1 MVKIAIV
8 GGGVAGLTAAH
19 RLRAK
24 GYHDITV
31 YEREA
36 SVGGK
41 VFSYI
46 HNGKAYELG
55 ALWSSPR
62 YRIIGELAT
71 QVGASR
77 RADRLPAVLDQGS
90 TSRYAHYLRTHY
102 RLRDIATA
110 FAMLART
117 FLRYRVIRKSNL
129 TGLPP
134 AIAED
139 FDRFADREGFRAL
152 ADVSASFFTGC
163 GYLQNDRVPAIY
175 LMKMMH
181 LFIDVL
187 VVDVLGLKQTRIDIF
202 DNGWQELW
210 KAVAKDFDVRCSS
223 TITRITRHTDNGHP
237 KTVITADDETE
248 IYDRLI
254 LASPLDTSHLFM
266 DLRPDER
273 ELFAKIK
280 THRYKVTLIE
290 ATSLP
295 HASVVDHVPRT
306 MTGHVNLIARQHR
319 DADVFTIYQQLED
332 VVDAEAA
339 TRLMFSDIAALGAR
353 DARVV
358 TAKTWN
364 YFPHVS
370 TEDIRAG
377 FYDAMNALQ
386 GKYGT
391 FYVGSVMNMET
402 VEHTAQFSVELV
414 DRCF

>member
-1 MVKIAIV
+1 MKIAIV

-41 VFSYI
+41 VCSYV
-46 HNGKAYELG
+46 HDGRAYELG

-62 YRIIGELAT
+62 YRIIGELAE
-71 QVGASR
+71 QVGATR
-77 RADRLPAVLDQGS
+77 RADRLPAVLDHGTTS
-90 TSRYAHYLRTHY
+90 TYARYLRNHY
-102 RLRDIATA
+102 RLRDVGAA
-110 FAMLART
+110 FVKLART
-117 FLRYRVIRKSNL
+117 FLRYPVIRKPTL
-129 TGLPP
+129 TGIP
-134 AIAED
+134 AAVCDD
-139 FDRFADREGFRAL
+139 FDRFAGREGFQTL

-187 VVDVLGLKQTRIDIF
+187 VVDVLGLKNTRIAIF

-210 KAVAKDFDVRCSS
+210 KAIAKDFDLRCSS
-223 TITRITRHTDNGHP
+223 TITQISRHTENGLM
-237 KTVITADDETE
+237 TTAITADDATE
-248 IYDRLI
+248 VYDRLV

-273 ELFAKIK
+273 ELFAKIQ

-306 MTGHVNLIARQHR
+306 MAGHVNLIARQHR
-319 DADVFTIYQQLED
+319 DADVFTVYQQIED
-332 VVDAEAA
+332 VVSEEDATA
-339 TRLMFSDIAALGAR
+339 LLFDDIAAMGVR
-353 DARVV
+353 DAKVIA
-358 TAKTWN
+358 AKTWN

-370 TEDIRAG
+370 TDDIRAG
-377 FYDAMNALQ
+377 FYEAMSALQ
-386 GKYGT
+386 GRYGT
-391 FYVGSVMNMET
+391 YYVGSAMNMET
-402 VEHTAQFSVELV
+402 VEHTAQFSAELV
-414 DRCF
+414 ARYF

>member
-1 MVKIAIV
+1 VKIAII

-41 VFSYI
+41 VCSYV
-46 HNGKAYELG
+46 HDGRAYELG

-62 YRIIGELAT
+62 YRIIGELA
-71 QVGASR
+71 QEVGATR
-77 RADRLPAVLDQGS
+77 RADRLPAVLDHGT
-90 TSRYAHYLRTHY
+90 TSSYARC
-102 RLRDIATA
+102 LRDHHLLVVGAA
-110 FAMLART
+110 FLNLART
-117 FLRYRVIRKSNL
+117 FLRYRVIRQPTL
-129 TGLPP
+129 AGIPP
-134 AIAED
+134 AVCDD
-139 FDRFADREGFRAL
+139 FDRFARRAGFQTL
-152 ADVSASFFTGC
+152 ADISASFFSGC

-187 VVDVLGLKQTRIDIF
+187 VVDVLGLKNTRIDIF
-202 DNGWQELW
+202 DNGWQDLW
-210 KAVAKDFDVRCSS
+210 KSLAKDFDVRCSS
-223 TITRITRHTDNGHP
+223 TITKITRHTRNGQ
-237 KTVITADDETE
+237 TTTAVTADGATE
-248 IYDRLI
+248 VYDRLI
-254 LASPLDTSHLFM
+254 LASPLDLSHQFM

-273 ELFAKIK
+273 ELFSKIH
-280 THRYKVTLIE
+280 THRYKVTLVE

-319 DADVFTIYQQLED
+319 EADVFTVYQQLED
-332 VVDAEAA
+332 VGEEEAA
-339 TRLMFSDIAALGAR
+339 ALMFQDMAAMGAR
-353 DARVV
+353 DAKVI
-358 TAKTWN
+358 TTKTWS

-370 TEDIRAG
+370 TDDIRAG
-377 FYDAMNALQ
+377 FYDSMSALQ
-386 GKYGT
+386 GRYGT
-391 FYVGSVMNMET
+391 YYVGSVMNMET
-402 VEHTAQFSVELV
+402 VEHTAQFSAQLV

>member
-1 MVKIAIV
+1 MKIAII

-41 VFSYI
+41 VCSYI
-46 HNGKAYELG
+46 HDGRAYELG

-62 YRIIGELAT
+62 YRIIGELAEH
-71 QVGASR
+71 VGATR
-77 RADRLPAVLDQGS
+77 RADRLPAVMDQGT
-90 TSRYAHYLRTHY
+90 TSSYARYLNNHY
-102 RLRDIATA
+102 RLRDVATA
-110 FAMLART
+110 FLKLART
-117 FLRYRVIRKSNL
+117 FLRYPVIRKPSL
-129 TGLPP
+129 TGIPP
-134 AIAED
+134 AVCED
-139 FDRFADREGFRAL
+139 FDRFAGREGFRAL
-152 ADVSASFFTGC
+152 ADVSASFFSGC

-187 VVDVLGLKQTRIDIF
+187 IVDVLGLKNTRIDIF

-210 KAVAKDFDVRCSS
+210 KAIAKDFDVRCSS
-223 TITRITRHTDNGHP
+223 SITRITRHTENGQTTAAI
-237 KTVITADDETE
+237 TVDDATE
-248 IYDRLI
+248 VYDRLI

-273 ELFAKIK
+273 ELFAKIR

-290 ATSLP
+290 ATALA

-306 MTGHVNLIARQHR
+306 MAGHVNLIARQHR
-319 DADVFTIYQQLED
+319 DVDVFTIYQQLDDIVGEQDATALLFGD
-332 VVDAEAA
+332 VTAMGAQDAKV
-339 TRLMFSDIAALGAR
+339 IAAR
-353 DARVV
+353 
-358 TAKTWN
+358 TWS

-370 TEDIRAG
+370 TADIRGG
-377 FYDAMNALQ
+377 FYESMNALQ
-386 GKYGT
+386 GRYGT
-391 FYVGSVMNMET
+391 YYVGSVMNMET
-402 VEHTAQFSVELV
+402 VEHTAQFSAQLV

>member
-1 MVKIAIV
+1 MRIAII

-19 RLRAK
+19 RLRTK
-24 GYHDITV
+24 GYHNITV
-31 YEREA
+31 YEREPN
-36 SVGGK
+36 VGGK
-41 VFSYI
+41 VCSYI
-46 HNGKAYELG
+46 HDGRAYELG

-62 YRIIGELAT
+62 YRIMGELAEY
-71 QVGASR
+71 VGATR
-77 RADRLPAVLDQGS
+77 RRDRLPAVLDQGAT
-90 TSRYAHYLRTHY
+90 TSYAHYLRTHY
-102 RLRDIATA
+102 HPLDVATA
-110 FAMLART
+110 FAKLART
-117 FLRYRVIRKSNL
+117 FLRYPVIRRPTLS
-129 TGLPP
+129 GIPP
-134 AIAED
+134 AVAQD
-139 FDRFADREGFRAL
+139 FDRFAGCEGFQTL

-187 VVDVLGLKQTRIDIF
+187 IVDVLGLKNTRIDIF

-210 KAVAKDFDVRCSS
+210 KALAKDFDVRCSS
-223 TITRITRHTDNGHP
+223 TITQVTRQTETGHR
-237 KTVITADDETE
+237 KTTITADEKTE
-248 IYDRLI
+248 IFDRVI
-254 LASPLDTSHLFM
+254 LASPLDSSHHFM
-266 DLRPDER
+266 DLRADER
-273 ELFAKIK
+273 ELFSKVQ

-332 VVDAEAA
+332 VIGDEDATA
-339 TRLMFSDIAALGAR
+339 LMFDDLAAIGAR
-353 DARVV
+353 DTKVI

-370 TEDIRAG
+370 TDDIRAG
-377 FYDAMNALQ
+377 FYESMSALQ

-391 FYVGSVMNMET
+391 YYVGGVMNMET

-414 DRCF
+414 DRYF